1 MLQMKSRQEK
11 ESAASFEQQLKKA
24 LKIPLPEE
32 LPMSLKPINT
42 TIENMKRS
50 GIRRIMDSA
59 TSPDV
64 LHLEVG
70 QPDFPTPEPVIRA
83 ACEAACEKKGLYTRY
98 TPNMGYL
105 SLRKSLVKKLEQ
117 ENNIGTTENQILVTP
132 GSNYGIM
139 IAFSVLLNKGDEVLV
154 PDPGY
159 VNYASLPPQYDCVV
173 SRYPLHE
180 QDGFIPR
187 IEAIAEQ
194 ITPKTKV
201 IVHNSPSNPTGS
213 VCSESYVK
221 ELVEIARLHDLYILS
236 DEAYEHIVFD
246 GDHFSPARY
255 DKDGRVVSI
264 FSFSKSYA
272 MTGWRVGY
280 VVSNELIS
288 RALEKQQE
296 LCVSCA
302 PSISQKAAEA
312 ALELDHQHIDRM
324 VEQYRR
330 RRDIA
335 MDILK
340 KHGLYSY
347 TPQGAFYVLIDISS
361 TGMDSDTFADKLLN
375 DQKVALAPGR
385 TFGVR
390 AGKYIRASMAADDKM
405 VNEGLERVCNFIKA
419 HS

>member
-1 MLQMKSRQEK
+1 
-11 ESAASFEQQLKKA
+11 
-24 LKIPLPEE
+24 
-32 LPMSLKPINT
+32 
-42 TIENMKRS
+42 
-50 GIRRIMDSA
+50 MDSA
-59 TSPDV
+59 TSPDIV
-64 LHLEVG
+64 HLEVG
-70 QPDFPTPEPVIRA
+70 QPDFPTPEPAIRA
-83 ACEAACEKKGLYTRY
+83 ACEAASEKKGLYTRY

-105 SLRKSLVKKLEQ
+105 SLRRSLVKKLKE
-117 ENNIGTTENQILVTP
+117 ENNIITTENQILVTP

-159 VNYASLPPQYDCVV
+159 VNYTYLPPQYGGGVA
-173 SRYPLHE
+173 RYPLHAH
-180 QDGFIPR
+180 DGFVPR
-187 IEAIAEQ
+187 IEAIAEN

-221 ELVEIARLHDLYILS
+221 KLVEIARSHDLYILS
-236 DEAYEHIVFD
+236 DETYEHIVFD
-246 GDHFSPARY
+246 GNHFSPARY
-255 DKDGRVVSI
+255 DTDGRVVSI

-288 RALEKQQE
+288 KALEKQQE

-302 PSISQKAAEA
+302 PSISQIAAEA
-312 ALELDHQHIDRM
+312 ALGAGHQHINTM

-335 MDILK
+335 MNILK

-361 TGMDSDTFADKLLN
+361 TGMDSDTFADSLLS
-375 DQKVALAPGR
+375 DQQVALAPGA
-385 TFGVR
+385 TFGLI
-390 AGKYIRASMAADDKM
+390 AGKYVRVSMAADNK
-405 VNEGLERVCNFIKA
+405 VVAEGLERVCNFIKA
-419 HS
+419 NS

>member
-1 MLQMKSRQEK
+1 M
-11 ESAASFEQQLKKA
+11 
-24 LKIPLPEE
+24 PLR
-32 LPMSLKPINT
+32 PINT
-42 TIENMKRS
+42 YIQNMQRS

-59 TSPDV
+59 TSPDI

-83 ACEAACEKKGLYTRY
+83 ACEAACAKNGLYTRY

-105 SLRKSLVKKLEQ
+105 SLRKSLARKLKE
-117 ENNIGTTENQILVTP
+117 ENGIGVTENQILVTP

-139 IAFSVLLNKGDEVLV
+139 IALSVLLNSGDEVLV

-159 VNYASLPPQYDCVV
+159 VNYTSLPPQFGCSVV
-173 SRYPLHE
+173 KYPLHE
-180 QDGFIPR
+180 QDGFSPR
-187 IEAIAEQ
+187 IESIAEQ

-213 VCSESYVK
+213 VSSESFIK
-221 ELVEIARLHDLYILS
+221 ELVQIAQTHNLYILS

-246 GDHFSPARY
+246 GRHFSPASY
-255 DKDGRVVSI
+255 NPDGRVVSI

-288 RALEKQQE
+288 KALEKQQE
-296 LCVSCA
+296 LCASCA

-312 ALELDHQHIDRM
+312 ALTLPYQYIDTM
-324 VEQYRR
+324 VVQYRR
-330 RRDIA
+330 RRDMAIHT
-335 MDILK
+335 LK

-347 TPQGAFYVLIDISS
+347 TPQGAFYVLIDITS
-361 TGMDSDTFADKLLN
+361 TGLDSNTFADRLLSE
-375 DQKVALAPGR
+375 QQVALAPGA
-385 TFGVR
+385 TFGTLANKYVR
-390 AGKYIRASMAADDKM
+390 VSLAADET
-405 VNEGLERVCNFIKA
+405 VVTAGLERVCNFIKTN
-419 HS
+419 S